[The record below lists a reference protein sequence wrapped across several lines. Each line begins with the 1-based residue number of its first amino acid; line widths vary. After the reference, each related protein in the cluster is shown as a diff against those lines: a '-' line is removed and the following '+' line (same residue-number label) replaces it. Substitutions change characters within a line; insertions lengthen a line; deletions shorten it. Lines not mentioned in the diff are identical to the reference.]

1 MESTHVVASAA
12 IEQMPPEFRF
22 QPGDAE
28 LIRRYRDILLPLEGA
43 FVNGF
48 YETVYAH
55 PPTAAIFRDGER
67 PEREVTLGRWWRRTV
82 EGPLDD
88 DYFAWMAMVG
98 LVHVVR
104 GVTNPMML
112 AMADYIVRFT
122 FEYLP
127 HIAAAAAAST
137 GGAGAAAPME
147 EALEVAAANADVF
160 ELSSAFFRLS
170 ATVGAVIAH
179 GYDEAVVSAMYN
191 VAGMQKSLLKRL
203 RDQEVASALAA
214 ARAELRA

>member
-1 MESTHVVASAA
+1 MYVVARAA
-12 IEQMPPEFRF
+12 VDQMPPEFRF
-22 QPGDAE
+22 RPQDSA
-28 LIRRYRDILLPLEGA
+28 LIHKYCASILPLEPE
-43 FVNGF
+43 FVSGF

-55 PPTAAIFRDGER
+55 PPTAAIFHDGER
-67 PEREVTLGRWWRRTV
+67 PDREATLANWWRRTL

-104 GVTNPMML
+104 GVSNPMML
-112 AMADYIVRFT
+112 AMTDYFARFVIDR
-122 FEYLP
+122 LP
-127 HIAAAAAAST
+127 KIAAEAAAASPD
-137 GGAGAAAPME
+137 AAAT
-147 EALEVAAANADVF
+147 NAEVF
-160 ELSSAFFRLS
+160 ELSWAFSRLR

-203 RDQEVASALAA
+203 CDQEAASALRE
-214 ARAELRA
+214 ARKEMRG